1 MLPVM
6 PSARRDGVEERLVDA
21 RPIPDK
27 PDPYAL
33 LGVRSFILNP
43 AVGSLPWRCK
53 SLMW

>member
-27 PDPYAL
+27 PDL
-33 LGVRSFILNP
+33 LGMKKVVSEDAVR
-43 AVGSLPWRCK
+43 RCFK
-53 SLMW
+53 